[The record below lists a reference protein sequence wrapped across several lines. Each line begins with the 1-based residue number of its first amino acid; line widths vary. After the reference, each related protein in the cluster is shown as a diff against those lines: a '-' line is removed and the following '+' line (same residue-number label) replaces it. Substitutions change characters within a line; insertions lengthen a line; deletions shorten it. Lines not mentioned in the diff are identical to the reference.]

1 MYLCAVLATG
11 RNPVA
16 TAGSEK
22 PEEMEKRIET
32 AALGGRPILHFNN
45 LPNGMVLESAGLSQ
59 MLTEGEVVIRK
70 LGAHEEGTCDCRATT
85 AYANGNNVTVSADL
99 VLRTVAIRL
108 DAESE
113 RPEERSFE
121 FDPIER
127 VRTDRGGYLAAV
139 FTIAK
144 AFMAAGEKPEGV
156 KVVAGFEEWS
166 RLVQQP
172 LVWLGMPDP
181 LGNRETLRGLDE
193 KEQELDQILDVL
205 KKYQNEL
212 GQGFTVAELARLANE
227 LERGTFG
234 DYRRPDLRELM
245 SFNGKINERSFGRLL
260 SRHRDRIRD
269 GWCVAFART
278 DHKVS
283 VYRLLG
289 PKDKQQGDLGI

>member
-1 MYLCAVLATG
+1 
-11 RNPVA
+11 
-16 TAGSEK
+16 
-22 PEEMEKRIET
+22 
-32 AALGGRPILHFNN
+32 
-45 LPNGMVLESAGLSQ
+45 
-59 MLTEGEVVIRK
+59 
-70 LGAHEEGTCDCRATT
+70 
-85 AYANGNNVTVSADL
+85 VTVSADL

-108 DAESE
+108 DAQSE

-144 AFMAAGEKPEGV
+144 AFMAAGEKPKGM

-212 GQGFTVAELARLANE
+212 GNKGFTVAQLARLANE
-227 LERGTFG
+227 LGHGNFG

-245 SFNGKINERSFGRLL
+245 SFNGKINERSFGKLL